1 MTSQTFVIKGN
12 ALTWSEKA
20 HQAGVFLT
28 IALGFAIPVSTTL
41 TDLLVTLVLVLW
53 FLAGHYKTFVHQA
66 RHPLVRASLLLF
78 LIFILAMIYTPV
90 SFGEAGKM
98 LKKYRELLYLIALIP
113 FLCTEKHRAWAQW
126 AFGLAM
132 VVTLLVSFYTFYFPP
147 EGLHITLRGHAFK
160 DRINHS
166 FLLAAFAFGVM
177 TYIMIHKNNKRYVL
191 GLSTLFILATVNL
204 FFMVNGR
211 TGYVLFYLLLI
222 VFLAQQFKWRFT
234 FYGLLVLLIL
244 NFGLIS
250 VPSSYQQRVYQTADN
265 TLKYFNKRGSE
276 TLSLENN
283 SIGQRLEFMINSYQL
298 LTERP
303 VFGYGTGSF
312 KSQYA
317 ALAEAKGLKLKTA
330 NPHNEYL
337 MTGVQTGL
345 IGIGFLLYFIFCLFK
360 YSFRLSPLNK
370 NLALGLAAITAV
382 ACMGNSILLDHT
394 PGIFV
399 IYFTAIFFSSL
410 KFPEKTKDA

>member
-1 MTSQTFVIKGN
+1 MTWT
-12 ALTWSEKA
+12 EKA

-28 IALGFAIPVSTTL
+28 IALGFVIPLSTSL
-41 TDLLVTLVLVLW
+41 TDLLATLILVLW
-53 FLAGHYKTFVHQA
+53 FLAGHYKTFMDQV
-66 RHPLVRASLLLF
+66 RNPLVRASLLLF
-78 LIFILAMIYTPV
+78 LIFVLAMIYTPV

-98 LKKYRELLYLIALIP
+98 LKKYRELLYLIFFIP
-113 FLCTEKHRAWAQW
+113 FLVTEQHRIWAKC
-126 AFGLAM
+126 AFGLSM

-147 EGLHITLRGHAFK
+147 ESLHITLRGHAFK

-166 FLLAAFAFGVM
+166 FLVVAFAFGLM
-177 TYIMIHKNNKRYVL
+177 TYALSHINNKRYVI
-191 GLSTLFILATVNL
+191 GLSALFILATVNL
-204 FFMVNGR
+204 FFVVNGR
-211 TGYVLFYLLLI
+211 TGYVLFYLLFI

-234 FYGLLVLLIL
+234 LYGLLVLLIL

-250 VPSSYQQRVYQTADN
+250 VSGPYQQRVYETADN
-265 TLKYFNKRGSE
+265 TLKYFNKGDSE
-276 TLSLENN
+276 TLILKGN
-283 SIGQRLEFMINSYQL
+283 SIGQRLEFLINSYRL
-298 LTERP
+298 FIDKP

-317 ALAEAKGLKLKTA
+317 ALAEAKGLKYKTA

-345 IGIGFLLYFIFCLFK
+345 IGIGFLLYFIFCQFK

-382 ACMGNSILLDHT
+382 GCMGNSILLDHT
-394 PGIFV
+394 PGVFV
-399 IYFTAIFFSSL
+399 IYFTAVFFSAL
-410 KFPEKTKDA
+410 NYPEKTKDA